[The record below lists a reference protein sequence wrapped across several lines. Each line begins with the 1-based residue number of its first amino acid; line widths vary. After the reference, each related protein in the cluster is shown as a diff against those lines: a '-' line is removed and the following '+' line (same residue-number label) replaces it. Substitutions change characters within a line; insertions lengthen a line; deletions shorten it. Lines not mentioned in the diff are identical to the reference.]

1 MSLGGRMANLR
12 VLYSS
17 NAIWAASGYGVQG
30 RSLLPRL
37 AELPEIGGRENIAQF
52 AWYGL
57 QGGIHNVNGFRIYP
71 QGADAYGNDVIG
83 AYTKHFGANIVISLI
98 DVWVMRDTARQV
110 HPAFWLPWLPIDHDP
125 IPEAVLRSLEGAY
138 MPLTYAKWGHAMLTQ
153 AGVDNT
159 YIPHGIEPQ
168 TFRVLPDR
176 DKVAEFRARNYGDP
190 DHLTIMV
197 AANKGF
203 PDRKAFQVQ
212 VRAWAEF
219 AKNKPGAKLYIHT
232 ESSTMYGGIDFA
244 ALVRALGVHERVIF
258 PDRLQYHVGIPAEA
272 LAYAYN
278 AADVFL
284 GASMSE
290 GFGIPIIEAQA
301 CGVPAIVTD
310 FSAMPE
316 LVRWGY
322 AVAPADM
329 FWTPMN
335 AWQAWPSAPGIKAS
349 LESLYEQW
357 EGYGRQWPIAKRQ
370 EVSAAIH
377 AEYDWDAIVR
387 DQWAPLMSR
396 LSDDWARMTNG
407 AHVPHQIEAVPA

>member
-1 MSLGGRMANLR
+1 MANLR

-37 AELPEIGGRENIAQF
+37 AALPEVGGTDNIAQF

-57 QGGIHNVNGFRIYP
+57 QGGVHNVNGFRIYP
-71 QGADAYGNDVIG
+71 QGADPYGNDVIG
-83 AYTKHFGANIVISLI
+83 GYVRHFNANLVISLI
-98 DVWVMRDTARQV
+98 DVWVMQDTARKI
-110 HPAFWLPWLPIDHDP
+110 HPAFWCPWLPIDHDP
-125 IPEAVLRSLEGAY
+125 VPQAVLRALEGAY
-138 MPLTYAKWGHAMLTQ
+138 MPLTYAKWGHEMLTA

-159 YIPHGIEPQ
+159 YIPHGIEPSVY
-168 TFRVLPDR
+168 RVLEDT
-176 DKVAEFRARNYGDP
+176 DKVADFKRRNFNDP
-190 DHLTIMV
+190 EHLTVMV
-197 AANKGF
+197 AANKGY

-219 AKNKPGAKLYIHT
+219 ARNKPGAKLYIHT
-232 ESSTMYGGIDFA
+232 EPSNMYGGIDFS
-244 ALVRALGVHERVIF
+244 ALVRALGVETRVMF
-258 PDRLQYHVGIPAEA
+258 PDRLQNHLGIPGEYMA
-272 LAYAYN
+272 LMYN
-278 AADVFL
+278 SADAFL

-316 LVRWGY
+316 LVRWGHV
-322 AVAPADM
+322 VAPADR

-335 AWQAWPSAPGIKAS
+335 AWQAWPSAVGIQAA
-349 LESLYEQW
+349 LENLYEQW
-357 EGYGRQWPIAKRQ
+357 EGNGKAWPLAKRQ

-377 AEYDWDAIVR
+377 AEYDWDSIVR
-387 DQWAPLMSR
+387 EQWAPLMTR
-396 LSDDWARMTNG
+396 LSADWDRMSNG
-407 AHVPHQIEAVPA
+407 AHIPQPLEVVHA